1 MESSAKQDL
10 QFSILKMARGAVEER
25 IAAETGKI
33 VENILDLNTEAKKVR
48 ELQIIIKFVP
58 SDDRKTVAVAAQAKS
73 KLQPLTAV
81 PTMLYVGPDKNGELM
96 AIEATPQTPGQ
107 MGFDGGEQEDGKV
120 IKLGRQQ
127 A

>member
-1 MESSAKQDL
+1 VENTAKQDL

-48 ELQIIIKFVP
+48 ELQIIVKFVP

-81 PTMLYVGPDKNGELM
+81 PTMLYVGPDSNGELK
-96 AIEATPQTPGQ
+96 AIEAVPQTPGQ
-107 MGFDGGEQEDGKV
+107 LDFDGGMQADPKV
-120 IKLGRQQ
+120 INLGAKQ